1 MTGEAQCRAYAEADF
16 SEAHD
21 LFIALLAEKHPRLA
35 EQGVALDLGCGNGDV
50 SRRFLRAHPGW
61 TLVGL
66 DGSPEML
73 AWAQKQCR
81 SAGLSGRARFV
92 KALLRPRAAPGARPA
107 LQPGERPALP
117 RADLLI
123 SNSLLHHLPQPAAL
137 WDALAQAADGTPIF
151 VMDLL
156 RPQSEAAAAALR
168 DRYAA
173 NAPEILRRDFH
184 NSLRAAY
191 QLPELRAQLSA
202 AGLPH
207 LSLQPAS
214 DRHWIAW
221 GEI

>member
-21 LFIALLAEKHPRLA
+21 LLIALLGQKHPRLA

-66 DGSPEML
+66 DGSPTML

-81 SAGLSGRARFV
+81 SAGLAGRARFV
-92 KALLRPRAAPGARPA
+92 QALLRPRAAPGK
-107 LQPGERPALP
+107 RPALP
-117 RADLLI
+117 RADLII

-137 WDALAQAADGTPIF
+137 WDALAQAAPGTPVF

-156 RPQSEAAAAALR
+156 RPPSEAAAAALR

-173 NAPEILRRDFH
+173 DAPEILRRDFH

-191 QLPELRAQLSA
+191 QLPELRAQLNA

>member
-81 SAGLSGRARFV
+81 SAGLSSRARFV
-92 KALLRPRAAPGARPA
+92 KA
-107 LQPGERPALP
+107 
-117 RADLLI
+117 
-123 SNSLLHHLPQPAAL
+123 LLHHLPQPAAL
-137 WDALAQAADGTPIF
+137 WDALAQAADGTPVF

-191 QLPELRAQLSA
+191 QLPELRAQLAA

>member
-21 LFIALLAEKHPRLA
+21 RFIALLNEKHPHLA
-35 EQGVALDLGCGNGDV
+35 AKGVALDLGCGNGDV

-61 TLVGL
+61 ALVGL
-66 DGSPEML
+66 DGSPAML
-73 AWAQKQCR
+73 AWAQRQSR
-81 SAGLSGRARFV
+81 SAGLAGRTRFV
-92 KALLRPRAAPGARPA
+92 QALLRPRGAET
-107 LQPGERPALP
+107 GERPALP

-123 SNSLLHHLPQPAAL
+123 CNSLLHHLPQPAAL
-137 WDALAQAADGTPIF
+137 WDALAQAAPGTPIF

-156 RPQSEAAAAALR
+156 RPKSEAAAAALR

-173 NAPEILRRDFH
+173 DAPEILRRDFH

-191 QLPELRAQLSA
+191 ELPELRAQLTA

-207 LSLQPAS
+207 LSLQTAS

>member
-35 EQGVALDLGCGNGDV
+35 KQGVALDLGCGNGDV

-61 TLVGL
+61 SLVGL
-66 DGSPEML
+66 DGSPTML

-81 SAGLSGRARFV
+81 SAGLAGRTRFV
-92 KALLRPRAAPGARPA
+92 KALLRPRAAQPGAP
-107 LQPGERPALP
+107 PTLP

-123 SNSLLHHLPQPAAL
+123 CNSLLHHLPQPAAL
-137 WDALAQAADGTPIF
+137 WDALAQAAPGTPIF

-173 NAPEILRRDFH
+173 NAPDILRRDFH

-191 QLPELRAQLSA
+191 ELPELRAQLTA
-202 AGLPH
+202 AGLPQ
-207 LSLQPAS
+207 LSLQAAS

-221 GEI
+221 GVI

>member
-16 SEAHD
+16 SEAHG
-21 LFIALLAEKHPRLA
+21 LLIALLAQKHPRLA
-35 EQGVALDLGCGNGDV
+35 ERGVALDLGCGNGDV

-66 DGSPEML
+66 DGSPTML

-81 SAGLSGRARFV
+81 SAGLEDRTRFV
-92 KALLRPRAAPGARPA
+92 KALLRPRAAEPSGA
-107 LQPGERPALP
+107 RPALP
-117 RADLLI
+117 RADLII

-137 WDALAQAADGTPIF
+137 WDALAQAAAGTPVF

-173 NAPEILRRDFH
+173 AAPEILRRDFH

-191 QLPELRAQLSA
+191 QLPELRAQLNA
-202 AGLPH
+202 AGLPQ
-207 LSLQPAS
+207 LSLRPAS

-221 GEI
+221 GVI

>member
-35 EQGVALDLGCGNGDV
+35 KRGVALDLGCGNGDV

-61 TLVGL
+61 SLVGL
-66 DGSPEML
+66 DGSPTML

-81 SAGLSGRARFV
+81 SAGLGGRTRFV
-92 KALLRPRAAPGARPA
+92 KALLRPRAAQPGAP
-107 LQPGERPALP
+107 PTLP

-137 WDALAQAADGTPIF
+137 WDALAQAAPGTPIF

-191 QLPELRAQLSA
+191 ELPELRAQLGA